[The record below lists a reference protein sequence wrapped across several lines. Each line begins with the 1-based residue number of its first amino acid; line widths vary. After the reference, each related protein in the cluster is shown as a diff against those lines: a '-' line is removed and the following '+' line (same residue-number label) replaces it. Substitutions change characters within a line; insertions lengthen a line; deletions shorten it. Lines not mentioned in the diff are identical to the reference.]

1 MASASI
7 ASSPAPSP
15 TVLVRHPAPTPG
27 PALGATSPPA
37 GSAGPRTSPLQCA
50 SSACRKPSSL
60 PVRRSWSTADTAS
73 ISMSERP
80 NLLLKGGHVLNPA
93 NGIDRQVEVRLSG
106 GRVATVGPD
115 LPLGDGES
123 VLDVAGFLV
132 VPGIIDM
139 HAHVFSTHRRS
150 TLSLDPQ
157 VNTFSSGVTTVV
169 DAGTGGWRDFA
180 DFRAEVIDRARIRV
194 LAYVNIVGSGMGG
207 EWEHDVREM
216 RPALAAAMA
225 EEHRDVVVGI
235 KTAHY
240 WAKRPFDA
248 EHPPWAAVDAAV
260 KAGERCGLPVM
271 VDFYPLLPERPYPDL
286 ILEKLRPGDIHTHVF
301 AQQFPVLD
309 DQGKVFNHL
318 FRARERG
325 VIFDLGHGAASFW
338 FRNAA
343 PAIEQGFVP
352 DSISTDLH
360 TGNVNGVVIDMQT
373 TMNKVLNV
381 GVPLEEVIA
390 RSTVAP
396 ACEMGHPELGTLG
409 VGAEADV
416 AVLALDDAEFGFV
429 DCGQT
434 RLESN
439 QRLRCVL
446 TLRAGEIVYNP
457 LGLGLPSWQH
467 VIS

>member
-1 MASASI
+1 MS
-7 ASSPAPSP
+7 SSPD
-15 TVLVRHPAPTPG
+15 VN
-27 PALGATSPPA
+27 
-37 GSAGPRTSPLQCA
+37 Q
-50 SSACRKPSSL
+50 
-60 PVRRSWSTADTAS
+60 
-73 ISMSERP
+73 P
-80 NLLLKGGHVLNPA
+80 NLLLKGGHVIDPA
-93 NGIDRQVEVRLSG
+93 NRIDRRADVRLSA
-106 GRVATVGPD
+106 GRVAAVAHDIPSTP
-115 LPLGDGES
+115 GET
-123 VLDVAGFLV
+123 VLDVAGYYV

-150 TLSLDPQ
+150 TLSVDPH

-169 DAGTGGWRDFA
+169 DAGTAGWRDFA

-207 EWEHDVREM
+207 EWEHDAREM
-216 RPALAAAMA
+216 RPGLAAAMA
-225 EEHRDVVVGI
+225 DEHHDVVVGI

-260 KAGERCGLPVM
+260 EASERCGLPVM
-271 VDFYPLLPERPYPDL
+271 VDFFPWMPERPYPDL

-301 AQQFPVLD
+301 AQRFPVID
-309 DQGKVFNHL
+309 DQGKVFDHL

-343 PAIEQGFVP
+343 PAIRQGFVP

-360 TGNVNGVVIDMQT
+360 TGNLNGPVIDMAT
-373 TMNKVLNV
+373 TMSKMLAM
-381 GVPLEEVIA
+381 GVPLTEVIA

-396 ACEMGHPELGTLG
+396 AQEIGRPELGTLTP
-409 VGAEADV
+409 GAQADI
-416 AVLALDDAEFGFV
+416 AVLALNEGEFGFV

-434 RLESN
+434 RLEGA
-439 QRLRCVL
+439 QWLRCVL
-446 TLRAGEIVYNP
+446 TLRAGAIVYNP
-457 LGLGLPSWQH
+457 HGLGVPSWQQ
-467 VIS
+467 VVD

>member
-1 MASASI
+1 MS
-7 ASSPAPSP
+7 SSPDVNQP
-15 TVLVRHPAPTPG
+15 
-27 PALGATSPPA
+27 
-37 GSAGPRTSPLQCA
+37 
-50 SSACRKPSSL
+50 
-60 PVRRSWSTADTAS
+60 
-73 ISMSERP
+73 E
-80 NLLLKGGHVLNPA
+80 LLLKGGHVIDPA
-93 NGIDRQVEVRLSG
+93 NRIDRRADVRLSA
-106 GRVATVGPD
+106 GRVAAVAHDIPSTP
-115 LPLGDGES
+115 GET
-123 VLDVAGFLV
+123 VLDVAGYYV

-139 HAHVFSTHRRS
+139 HTHVFSTHRRS
-150 TLSLDPQ
+150 TLSLDPH

-169 DAGTGGWRDFA
+169 DAGTAGWRDFA

-207 EWEHDVREM
+207 EWEHDVREL
-216 RPALAAAMA
+216 RPGLAAAMA
-225 EEHRDVVVGI
+225 DEHHDVVVGI

-260 KAGERCGLPVM
+260 DASERCGLPVM
-271 VDFYPLLPERPYPDL
+271 VDFYPWLPERPYPDL

-301 AQQFPVLD
+301 AQQFPVID
-309 DQGKVFNHL
+309 DQGKVFDHL

-338 FRNAA
+338 FRNAE
-343 PAIEQGFVP
+343 PAIRQGFVP

-360 TGNVNGVVIDMQT
+360 TGNLNGPVIDMAT
-373 TMNKVLNV
+373 TMSKMLAME
-381 GVPLEEVIA
+381 VPLTEVIA

-396 ACEMGHPELGTLG
+396 AREIGRPELGTLTP
-409 VGAEADV
+409 GAEADV
-416 AVLALDDAEFGFV
+416 AVLALDEGEFGFV

-434 RLESN
+434 RLDGV

-457 LGLGLPSWQH
+457 HGLGIPSWQQ
-467 VIS
+467 VAG

>member
-1 MASASI
+1 MSASPEEI
-7 ASSPAPSP
+7 Q
-15 TVLVRHPAPTPG
+15 LN
-27 PALGATSPPA
+27 
-37 GSAGPRTSPLQCA
+37 
-50 SSACRKPSSL
+50 
-60 PVRRSWSTADTAS
+60 
-73 ISMSERP
+73 I
-80 NLLLKGGHVLNPA
+80 LLKGGHVLDPA
-93 NGIDRQVEVRLSG
+93 NGINRPADVRLG
-106 GRVATVGPD
+106 EGRVVAVGPD
-115 LPLGDGES
+115 LPPAAGET
-123 VLDVAGFLV
+123 VLDVVGHYV

-150 TLSLDPQ
+150 TLSLDPH

-169 DAGTGGWRDFA
+169 DAGTAGWRDFA
-180 DFRAEVIDRARIRV
+180 DFRTEVIDRARIRV
-194 LAYVNIVGSGMGG
+194 LAYINIVGSGMGG

-260 KAGERCGLPVM
+260 EAGERCELPVM
-271 VDFYPLLPERPYPDL
+271 VDFYPWLPERPYPDL
-286 ILEKLRPGDIHTHVF
+286 ILDKLRPGDIHTHVF
-301 AQQFPVLD
+301 AQQFPVID
-309 DQGKVFNHL
+309 ERGKVYDHL
-318 FRARERG
+318 FRVRERG

-360 TGNVNGVVIDMQT
+360 TGNLNGPVIDMAT
-373 TMNKVLNV
+373 TMSKVLAM
-381 GVPLEEVIA
+381 GVPLADVIA

-396 ACEMGHPELGTLG
+396 AREIGRPELGTLSPG
-409 VGAEADV
+409 TEADV
-416 AVLALDDAEFGFV
+416 AVLALDEGEFGYV

-434 RLESN
+434 RLESD
-439 QRLRCVL
+439 QQLRCVL
-446 TLRAGEIVYNP
+446 TLRAGEIVYTP
-457 LGLGLPSWQH
+457 HGLGLPSWRH
-467 VIS
+467 AIG

>member
-1 MASASI
+1 M
-7 ASSPAPSP
+7 
-15 TVLVRHPAPTPG
+15 
-27 PALGATSPPA
+27 TSPEN
-37 GSAGPRTSPLQCA
+37 SH
-50 SSACRKPSSL
+50 
-60 PVRRSWSTADTAS
+60 V
-73 ISMSERP
+73 
-80 NLLLKGGHVLNPA
+80 NLLLKGGHVIDPA
-93 NGIDRQVEVRLSG
+93 NGIDRRADVRLSE
-106 GRVATVGPD
+106 GRVAAVAHDIPATS
-115 LPLGDGES
+115 GET
-123 VLDVAGFLV
+123 VLDVAGFYI

-150 TLSLDPQ
+150 TLSLDPH

-169 DAGTGGWRDFA
+169 DAGTAGWRDFA

-225 EEHRDVVVGI
+225 DEHRDVVVGI

-260 KAGERCGLPVM
+260 ETGERCRLPVM
-271 VDFYPLLPERPYPDL
+271 VDFYPWLPERPYPDL

-301 AQQFPVLD
+301 AQQFPVID
-309 DQGKVFNHL
+309 EQGKVFDHL

-343 PAIEQGFVP
+343 PAIRQGFVP

-360 TGNVNGVVIDMQT
+360 TGNVNGPVIDMAT
-373 TMNKVLNV
+373 TMSKVLAM
-381 GVPLEEVIA
+381 GVPLAEVIA

-396 ACEMGHPELGTLG
+396 AREIGRPELGTLTA
-409 VGAEADV
+409 GAEADV
-416 AVLALDDAEFGFV
+416 AVMALDEGEFGFV
-429 DCGQT
+429 DCGLT

-439 QRLRCVL
+439 ELLRCVL
-446 TLRAGEIVYNP
+446 TIRAGEIVYNP
-457 LGLGLPSWQH
+457 HGFGLPLWRQ
-467 VIS
+467 VTG